1 MLPHDLPPWKTVYH
15 YFRGWRIDET
25 MEKLNA
31 VLRTEVRVQAGG
43 DPQPSAA
50 IIDSQSIKTTAVAGE
65 RGYDGWKRVNG
76 RKRHILV
83 DVMGLL
89 LTVVVHAANIALC
102 TGAKVVL
109 KKGNGVWRRLQ
120 LVWAD
125 GSYTGPL
132 IQWVSDTCGWVLE
145 VITPRPGVKGFAVR
159 PHVWVVERTFGWL
172 GRFRRL
178 SKDYQCLPETSET
191 MIYTAMIWL
200 MLKRLA

>member
-1 MLPHDLPPWKTVYH
+1 
-15 YFRGWRIDET
+15 
-25 MEKLNA
+25 
-31 VLRTEVRVQAGG
+31 
-43 DPQPSAA
+43 
-50 IIDSQSIKTTAVAGE
+50 
-65 RGYDGWKRVNG
+65 
-76 RKRHILV
+76 
-83 DVMGLL
+83 MGLL